1 MSIGKTRKPSVFISR
16 FYILA
21 TVVIALYAIAIGINK
36 GIASG
41 SKSGLIAWVSFGLA
55 GAAIVVFTL
64 FATDFGI
71 KVWGESIDR
80 LIKLIRKYPTFR
92 FWTTSPGVL
101 FSLIAGILV
110 LKYPGIELSLRIL
123 ISLYLIFILP
133 AAIISLGRD
142 DLGKEYSK
150 LAKIISRETRIHNP
164 QTAIAGAFIQLE
176 DRLWKRLSKDPKL
189 YGERL
194 IRAAYEGEKS
204 KLIYKSDG
212 KDYTEPLYNLMSGT
226 YSIFR
231 NPRQHIIINDDEQK
245 AQALISLVEL
255 LIEFVDKSGVTAV
268 KRGQLAHL

>member
-1 MSIGKTRKPSVFISR
+1 MITGKTNKYSVFISR
-16 FYILA
+16 FYIIAA
-21 TVVIALYAIAIGINK
+21 TVIALYAIAIGVYK

-41 SKSGLIAWVSFGLA
+41 SISGSIAWVSFGIA
-55 GAAIVVFTL
+55 GAAIVVFTM

-71 KVWGESIDR
+71 KVWGEFIDR
-80 LIKLIRKYPTFR
+80 LIKLIRKYPTLR
-92 FWTTSPGVL
+92 FWTTFPGVL
-101 FSLIAGILV
+101 FSLLAGILV

-164 QTAIAGAFIQLE
+164 QAAIQNAFAHFEDHLLKTFPAGTM
-176 DRLWKRLSKDPKL
+176 L
-189 YGERL
+189 YGIGL
-194 IRAAYEGEKS
+194 INAAYDGDKS
-204 KLIYKSDG
+204 RLTYSYDG
-212 KDYTEPLYNLMSGT
+212 KDHTQHLYGLMSGA

-231 NPRQHIIINDDEQK
+231 NPRDHKIIDDDEQK

-255 LIEFVDKSGVTAV
+255 LIELVDTSEEREIK
-268 KRGQLAHL
+268 